1 MDDFKEQNKCFSI
14 RKKINLPVGFVPVF
28 VVVTGLVHPMGTEEV
43 PVTKVTEVVSTL
55 CLLYIIK

>member
-1 MDDFKEQNKCFSI
+1 MFSI
-14 RKKINLPVGFVPVF
+14 RKKINLPVGCVPVF
-28 VVVTGLVHPMGTEEV
+28 FVVPGLVHPMGTEVV